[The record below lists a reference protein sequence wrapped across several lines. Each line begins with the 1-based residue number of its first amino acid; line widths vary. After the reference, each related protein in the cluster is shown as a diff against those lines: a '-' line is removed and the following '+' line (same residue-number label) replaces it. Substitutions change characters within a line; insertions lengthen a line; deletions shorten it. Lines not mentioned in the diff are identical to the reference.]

1 MDVENQVNLNP
12 NQLLAE
18 ITSLLEATSEPS
30 ESNALVLNHELQR
43 RLQQVRA
50 KSLALLKSVRARY
63 ARNEEILI
71 RRLKPRTHSHSR
83 PVKESTATYG
93 ICGAIRR
100 GATFH
105 FKGNLYFRDIDGRS
119 CPNNGDYEAR
129 SHTEM
134 FPSDFDM
141 RSKHVW
147 TVLDKKNLI
156 MGIKQQ
162 LLDHAACEKATVS
175 YKRKPIERHV
185 RSLASLLVNADSSFS
200 IDWTQISTLD
210 LEFRHSTYSCE
221 AMWRVYL
228 NPQLSREDWSAS
240 EDAVLVAAAKANH
253 MQNWEKIA
261 SALDR
266 RSDYQCFVRVQ
277 LAFRHHLEPSSSVR
291 WTEKDNESLKR
302 LVENNTVNGQINW
315 QLVSEHFPGRSKSTL
330 IGRYTYA
337 LHPSISHAP
346 FSTTEDIMLFAAV
359 EEYNGKFHSFPR
371 TLFPN
376 RSLAQLRT
384 RYHNVLAQRTKT
396 DPWSVLD
403 DTKLMNFVTEH
414 GAAQWVNCAAH
425 LGNHTRTSCR
435 TRFLVIKRF
444 LEQHPSATVGD
455 FPRRR
460 CFKNN
465 IVTAD
470 NWAECLEV
478 WQQDPDSI
486 DPSKHQMRP
495 LGAGERRRSNI
506 KGEASE
512 SDGHVAYPK
521 EIDLQVY
528 EYFKYSYDLQ
538 LRSSPS
544 SKLFSMPDAK
554 DASNLAYV
562 VKALNYKPPAGKN
575 LKPIQSVSM
584 PLQLSMHYN
593 QLLKKLPKKKEKK
606 PAQSSLLLPPN
617 WSTMMG
623 FRAIC
628 IVSGDSRKLSS
639 AEPPPYDESSQH
651 IQQFRQ
657 RLRALFY
664 RTTLLSRLETH
675 LFDDLPSH
683 LMALPR
689 PLANHIE
696 PGTRPTKEELSR
708 QIAAKQME
716 HVNRMVE
723 PQRKKPKM
731 EPLSEEEIMSF
742 KEEDEFLP
750 L

>member
-1 MDVENQVNLNP
+1 MDVENLLSLNP

-18 ITSLLEATSEPS
+18 ITSLLIATSEPS
-30 ESNALVLNHELQR
+30 ETNALLLNHELQR
-43 RLQQVRA
+43 RLHQVRA
-50 KSLALLKSVRARY
+50 KVLALLKSVRARY

-71 RRLKPRTHSHSR
+71 RRLKPRTQCNSR
-83 PVKESTATYG
+83 LNKGSTEMYG

-119 CPNNGDYEAR
+119 CPNNEDYEAR

-147 TVLDKKNLI
+147 TILDKKNLI

-162 LLDHAACEKATVS
+162 LLDHAACEKAPNS
-175 YKRKPIERHV
+175 LNRKPIERHV
-185 RSLASLLVNADSSFS
+185 RSLASLLANADSSFS

-210 LEFRHSTYSCE
+210 LEFRHSTYSSE

-228 NPQLSREDWSAS
+228 HPQLSREDWSAS
-240 EDAVLVAAAKANH
+240 EDAALVAAAKANH

-261 SALDR
+261 SA
-266 RSDYQCFVRVQ
+266 
-277 LAFRHHLEPSSSVR
+277 
-291 WTEKDNESLKR
+291 
-302 LVENNTVNGQINW
+302 
-315 QLVSEHFPGRSKSTL
+315 SKSTL
-330 IGRYTYA
+330 IGRYTYT

-346 FSTTEDIMLFAAV
+346 FTTTEDIMLFAAV
-359 EEYNGKFHSFPR
+359 EEYNGKFNSFPR

-384 RYHNVLAQRTKT
+384 RYHNNLAQRTKT

-403 DTKLMNFVTEH
+403 DTKLMDFVTEH

-444 LEQHPSATVGD
+444 LEQHPSATVAD

-460 CFKNN
+460 CFKNKNN

-486 DPSKHQMRP
+486 DPSKHQTRP
-495 LGAGERRRSNI
+495 SRAGERRSSNI
-506 KGEASE
+506 KVGPS
-512 SDGHVAYPK
+512 
-521 EIDLQVY
+521 EIDVQVY

-538 LRSSPS
+538 LRASPS
-544 SKLFSMPDAK
+544 SEHFSIPK
-554 DASNLAYV
+554 DALNLAYV
-562 VKALNYKPPAGKN
+562 IEALNYKPPASKN

-584 PLQLSMHYN
+584 PLQL
-593 QLLKKLPKKKEKK
+593 
-606 PAQSSLLLPPN
+606 
-617 WSTMMG
+617 
-623 FRAIC
+623 
-628 IVSGDSRKLSS
+628 
-639 AEPPPYDESSQH
+639 
-651 IQQFRQ
+651 
-657 RLRALFY
+657 
-664 RTTLLSRLETH
+664 
-675 LFDDLPSH
+675 
-683 LMALPR
+683 
-689 PLANHIE
+689 
-696 PGTRPTKEELSR
+696 
-708 QIAAKQME
+708 
-716 HVNRMVE
+716 
-723 PQRKKPKM
+723 
-731 EPLSEEEIMSF
+731 
-742 KEEDEFLP
+742 
-750 L
+750 

>member
-1 MDVENQVNLNP
+1 MDVENLLSLNP

-18 ITSLLEATSEPS
+18 ITSLLIATSEPS
-30 ESNALVLNHELQR
+30 ETNALLLNHELQR
-43 RLQQVRA
+43 RLHQVRA
-50 KSLALLKSVRARY
+50 KVLALLKSVRARY

-71 RRLKPRTHSHSR
+71 RRLKPRTQCNSR
-83 PVKESTATYG
+83 LNKGSTEMYG

-119 CPNNGDYEAR
+119 CPNNEDYEAR

-147 TVLDKKNLI
+147 TILDKKNLI

-162 LLDHAACEKATVS
+162 LLDHAACEKAPNS
-175 YKRKPIERHV
+175 LNRKPIERHV
-185 RSLASLLVNADSSFS
+185 RSLASLLANADSSFS

-210 LEFRHSTYSCE
+210 LEFRHSTYSSE

-228 NPQLSREDWSAS
+228 HPQLSREDWSAS
-240 EDAVLVAAAKANH
+240 EDAALVAAAKANH

-266 RSDYQCFVRVQ
+266 RSDYQCFVRV
-277 LAFRHHLEPSSSVR
+277 LVAFRHHLEPSSSVR
-291 WTEKDNESLKR
+291 WTEKDNETLKR
-302 LVENNTVNGQINW
+302 LVEMNTVNGQINW
-315 QLVSEHFPGRSKSTL
+315 QRVSEHFPGRSKSTL
-330 IGRYTYA
+330 IGRYTYT

-346 FSTTEDIMLFAAV
+346 FTTTEDIMLFAAV
-359 EEYNGKFHSFPR
+359 EEYNGKFNSFPR

-384 RYHNVLAQRTKT
+384 RYHNNLAQRTKT

-403 DTKLMNFVTEH
+403 DTKLMDFVTEH

-444 LEQHPSATVGD
+444 LEQHPSATVAD

-460 CFKNN
+460 CFKNKNN

-486 DPSKHQMRP
+486 DPSKHQTRP
-495 LGAGERRRSNI
+495 SRAGERRSSNI
-506 KGEASE
+506 KVGPS
-512 SDGHVAYPK
+512 
-521 EIDLQVY
+521 EIDVQVY

-538 LRSSPS
+538 LRASPS
-544 SKLFSMPDAK
+544 SEHFSIPK
-554 DASNLAYV
+554 DALNLAYV
-562 VKALNYKPPAGKN
+562 IEALNYKPPASKN

-584 PLQLSMHYN
+584 PLQLCVSYN
-593 QLLKKLPKKKEKK
+593 QLLKTLPKKKKDKK
-606 PAQSSLLLPPN
+606 PSQDSLLLPPN

-628 IVSGDSRKLSS
+628 ILSGDSGKHSP
-639 AEPPPYDESSQH
+639 AESPAYDESSPH
-651 IQQFRQ
+651 IQQFRH

-664 RTTLLSRLETH
+664 RTILLSRLETH
-675 LFDDLPSH
+675 LFDELPSH

-689 PLANHIE
+689 PLANYIE
-696 PGTRPTKEELSR
+696 SGARPTQEELSR
-708 QIAAKQME
+708 QIAVKQMA
-716 HVNRMVE
+716 HVNRLAE
-723 PQRKKPKM
+723 PQRKKPKL
-731 EPLSEEEIMSF
+731 EPLSEDEGMSF
-742 KEEDEFLP
+742 KEEEDFLP

>member
-1 MDVENQVNLNP
+1 MDVENLSNLNP

-18 ITSLLEATSEPS
+18 ITPLLEATSDPS

-43 RLQQVRA
+43 RLHQVRA
-50 KSLALLKSVRARY
+50 KVLALLNSVRARY
-63 ARNEEILI
+63 ALNEEILI
-71 RRLKPRTHSHSR
+71 RRLKPRTHSLSR
-83 PVKESTATYG
+83 PTKGSTETYG

-119 CPNNGDYEAR
+119 CPNNGDYDVR
-129 SHTEM
+129 SYTEM
-134 FPSDFDM
+134 FPADFDM

-162 LLDHAACEKATVS
+162 LLDHEACEKPTNKNAL
-175 YKRKPIERHV
+175 KRRPIERHV

-200 IDWTQISTLD
+200 IDWNQISTLD
-210 LEFRHSTYSCE
+210 LEFRHSNYSCE

-228 NPQLSREDWSAS
+228 HPKLSREDWSAS
-240 EDAVLVAAAKANH
+240 EDAALVAAAKANL
-253 MQNWEKIA
+253 MQNWGKVA
-261 SALDR
+261 SALGR

-277 LAFRHHLEPSSSVR
+277 IAFRQHLEPSSSVR
-291 WTEKDNESLKR
+291 WTEKDSETLKR
-302 LVENNTVNGQINW
+302 LVEKNTVNGQVNW

-359 EEYNGKFHSFPR
+359 EEYNGKFPSFPR

-396 DPWSVLD
+396 DPWSVVD

-414 GAAQWVNCAAH
+414 GAAQWVNCATH

-444 LEQHPSATVGD
+444 LEQNPLATVED
-455 FPRRR
+455 CPRRR

-465 IVTAD
+465 IVTAE

-478 WQQDPDSI
+478 WQQDPESI
-486 DPSKHQMRP
+486 DPSKPKTRP
-495 LGAGERRRSNI
+495 PRPAARRISNI

-512 SDGHVAYPK
+512 SNGHVAYPK

-538 LRSSPS
+538 LKTSPS
-544 SKLFSMPDAK
+544 SKLFSMPNDG
-554 DASNLAYV
+554 SNLAYV
-562 VKALNYKPPAGKN
+562 VKVLNYQPPAAKS

-584 PLQLSMHYN
+584 PLQLSMFYN
-593 QLLKKLPKKKEKK
+593 QMLKTWPNKRDKQ
-606 PAQSSLLLPPN
+606 ASHGALLLPPN
-617 WSTMMG
+617 FSTMMG

-628 IVSGDSRKLSS
+628 IVSGDSRKIPSD
-639 AEPPPYDESSQH
+639 EPPSYDESSQH
-651 IQQFRQ
+651 IQQFRK

-683 LMALPR
+683 LVSLPR
-689 PLANHIE
+689 PLAIYIE
-696 PGTRPTKEELSR
+696 SGARPTQEEP
-708 QIAAKQME
+708 AAPQMS
-716 HVNRMVE
+716 HVNRGVE
-723 PQRKKPKM
+723 PNRKKPKL
-731 EPLSEEEIMSF
+731 EPLSEDELMSF
-742 KEEDEFLP
+742 KEEEEFLS